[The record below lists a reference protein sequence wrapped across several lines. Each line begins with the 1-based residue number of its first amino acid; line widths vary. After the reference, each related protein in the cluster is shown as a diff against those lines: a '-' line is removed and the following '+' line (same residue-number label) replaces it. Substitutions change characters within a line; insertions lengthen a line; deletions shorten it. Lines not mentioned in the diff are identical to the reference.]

1 MLTGGMNPT
10 SPDVISESVED
21 IPILT
26 HVVCEQ
32 QELDQA
38 MDAVMP
44 RHDNRQGLSLGQMLV
59 AWLTHILNQGDHHMY
74 HVQAWVDPCPQTF
87 R

>member
-10 SPDVISESVED
+10 SPDVTSESVED

-26 HVVCEQ
+26 HVMCEQ

-44 RHDNRQGLSLGQMLV
+44 RHGNRGSTPVKRDQVAQRATRAWVALDQRPRRFGGRQGGSG
-59 AWLTHILNQGDHHMY
+59 T
-74 HVQAWVDPCPQTF
+74 
-87 R
+87 